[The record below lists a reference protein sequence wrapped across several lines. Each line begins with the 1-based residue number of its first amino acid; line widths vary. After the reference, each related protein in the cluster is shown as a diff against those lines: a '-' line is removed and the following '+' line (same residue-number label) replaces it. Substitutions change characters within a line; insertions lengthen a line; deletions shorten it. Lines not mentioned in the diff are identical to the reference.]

1 MRQMKDSGVKWIGE
15 IPADWGIRRLKNL
28 PDPTIENS
36 YVDGDWIESPD
47 ISIEGIR
54 YLTTGNIGDGEYKEQ
69 GHGYITEETFS
80 RLNCKYAYPGD
91 LVISRLNSPYGRS
104 CLLPDDYPCY
114 VLAVDNVILRPTE
127 EKRYICYVTQ
137 CDGYQDSV
145 ADQAKG
151 TTMKRISRTN
161 LGNIIV
167 PIPSRTIQ
175 NRISD
180 YLDSK
185 CSQIDYIIEKQEALI
200 ERLKEYKLSVITE
213 AVTKG
218 LNPKIEFKKC
228 NVEWIDTIPYHWESI
243 KLKNCSYIR
252 ARLGWKGLK
261 AEEYVEE
268 GFPLLSAFNI
278 VDDKIDFDHNINFIN
293 QYRYDESPEIKLS
306 VGDIL
311 LVKDG
316 AGIGKCGIVEVL
328 PLPSTT
334 NGSLAVITTDNK
346 VHSKFLYYYFL
357 SSVFQRYVD
366 RIKDGMGV
374 PHLFQSDLR
383 EIQIV
388 LPPYEEQV
396 EIVGKLENQISK
408 ANEKINNTLKI
419 IEQIRDYK
427 KSLIYECVTG
437 KKEI

>member
-15 IPADWGIRRLKNL
+15 IPADWDIRRLKNL

-47 ISIEGIR
+47 ISNEGIR

-69 GHGYITEETFS
+69 GNGYITEETFS

-104 CLLPDDYPCY
+104 CLLPDDFPCY

-137 CDGYQDSV
+137 CDGYHDSV

-167 PIPSRTIQ
+167 PIPSRPIQ

-185 CSQIDYIIEKQEALI
+185 CSQIDSVIAKQEAII

-218 LNPKIEFKKC
+218 LDP
-228 NVEWIDTIPYHWESI
+228 NVEMKDSGISTIGAIPFGWRICKLFYLSEKIGDGLHGSPEFDDNGDCYFVNGNNLGKDTIDIKLDTKTTDDIEYQKYKKDLNDRTLLISLNGTIGNVSKYNGEKIILGKSAGFVKLIKDEINIDFLKYYLQSRVVRNIFNLSFSGTTINNLSLETLRNLPVLLMDDCEQIEIVDYLDNRINAIDESI
-243 KLKNCSYIR
+243 KNRNMVIR
-252 ARLGWKGLK
+252 QLH
-261 AEEYVEE
+261 
-268 GFPLLSAFNI
+268 
-278 VDDKIDFDHNINFIN
+278 DF
-293 QYRYDESPEIKLS
+293 
-306 VGDIL
+306 
-311 LVKDG
+311 
-316 AGIGKCGIVEVL
+316 
-328 PLPSTT
+328 
-334 NGSLAVITTDNK
+334 
-346 VHSKFLYYYFL
+346 
-357 SSVFQRYVD
+357 
-366 RIKDGMGV
+366 
-374 PHLFQSDLR
+374 
-383 EIQIV
+383 
-388 LPPYEEQV
+388 
-396 EIVGKLENQISK
+396 
-408 ANEKINNTLKI
+408 
-419 IEQIRDYK
+419 K
-427 KSLIYECVTG
+427 KSLIYEVVTG
-437 KKEI
+437 KKEV